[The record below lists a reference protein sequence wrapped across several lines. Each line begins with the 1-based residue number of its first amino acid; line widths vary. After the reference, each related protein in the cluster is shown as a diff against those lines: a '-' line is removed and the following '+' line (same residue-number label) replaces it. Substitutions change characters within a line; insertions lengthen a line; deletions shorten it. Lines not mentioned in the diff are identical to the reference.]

1 MSLDLKKLANKID
14 EALSNE
20 STETLTKF
28 INDKR
33 MTNNKQ
39 QTAVEWGIEKLASL
53 TFDYMA
59 GFISKREYDQ
69 LSKGVI
75 QQAKE
80 MEKEQIAEAYWNGSD
95 GIEDKTSMLKIGEN
109 YYNETYGGNK

>member
-1 MSLDLKKLANKID
+1 MSLDLNKLENKLD

-20 STETLTKF
+20 TSETLSKF
-28 INDKR
+28 LNDKR

-75 QQAKE
+75 RQAKAMHRE
-80 MEKEQIAEAYWNGSD
+80 EVVDFAYRCLDCLSSKKEIK
-95 GIEDKTSMLKIGEN
+95 IE
-109 YYNETYGGNK
+109 YNETYGGDNNDKQ

>member
-1 MSLDLKKLANKID
+1 
-14 EALSNE
+14 
-20 STETLTKF
+20 
-28 INDKR
+28 

-75 QQAKE
+75 RQAKE
-80 MEKEQIAEAYWNGSD
+80 IEIAGKESCYADGFSAGYDRALELVQWKIEKE
-95 GIEDKTSMLKIGEN
+95 LKIN
-109 YYNETYGGNK
+109 NK

>member
-1 MSLDLKKLANKID
+1 
-14 EALSNE
+14 
-20 STETLTKF
+20 
-28 INDKR
+28 

-75 QQAKE
+75 RQAKE
-80 MEKEQIAEAYWNGSD
+80 MEKEQTEQAKLDAKEIIIIKHTE
-95 GIEDKTSMLKIGEN
+95 
-109 YYNETYGGNK
+109 YGGGE